1 VPINY
6 SAYTSI
12 ANATTLLD
20 PAAEAH
26 CELYLSSI
34 LGMGAYAN
42 GASVI
47 SHTDNSGNARHAVSL
62 GGFTQ
67 PVFSTVDLTPLGKP
81 TVKWAG
87 VLDAL
92 ANASAFTWPTIA
104 TRGYTFYHYCRT
116 EAKSAPPYDFVN
128 QVFFSRGSTAGLSLV
143 AHSGGGAG
151 KYGFVDDA
159 GGGAPKVF
167 GTHASIADQY
177 HLHTIVLPSPNN
189 GTVPVRY
196 YLDGVLQTQTSGGTN
211 YQSSLVGTDTYI
223 LGQGTSGNVTFKGK
237 AGFLIWYSDTHAQA
251 KIDQFTAWTAAV
263 FGF

>member
-1 VPINY
+1 MALYGNY
-6 SAYTSI
+6 SNTASGT
-12 ANATTLLD
+12 TTLN
-20 PAAEAH
+20 PATEAH

-34 LGMGAYAN
+34 LGMSSYVN
-42 GASVI
+42 GASVT
-47 SHTDNSGNARHAVSL
+47 SWPDQSGNARHAVSL

-67 PVFSTVDLTPLGKP
+67 PVFSTADLTPLGKN

-128 QVFFSRGSTAGLSLV
+128 QVVFARGSTSGLGIL

-167 GTHASIADQY
+167 GTHASIANQY

-189 GTVPVRY
+189 GTVPLRY
-196 YLDGVLQTQTSGGTN
+196 YLDGVLQTQTGGGTN

-223 LGQGTSGNVTFKGK
+223 LGQGSSGNVTFQGK
-237 AGFLIWYSDTHAQA
+237 QGFFIWYSDTHAQA
-251 KIDQFTAWTAAV
+251 KIDQFVSWAGSV